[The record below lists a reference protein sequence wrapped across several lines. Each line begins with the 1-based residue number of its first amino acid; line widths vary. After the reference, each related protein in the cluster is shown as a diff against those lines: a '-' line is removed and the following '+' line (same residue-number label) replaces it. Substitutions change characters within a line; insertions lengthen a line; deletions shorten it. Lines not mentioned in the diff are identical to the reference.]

1 MQFHSIPFTRIT
13 TAAPLP
19 TRPIQLPVEHRSI
32 AGVRRRNVAPDPPR
46 PRLLLLATFRFGAA
60 TVIEATVT
68 RDAAVA
74 DAWVRALRASHPRG
88 CRLLVGLDCKWR
100 KHAANRPD
108 PAAGGDGAR
117 PAVLQLCSGG
127 SCLVLQLLY
136 ARRVPECL
144 RRLLTDPA
152 VRLVG
157 FGVAE
162 GAARL
167 AADHGLACAAA
178 VELEGPC
185 GEYLGRAGDEGRLG
199 LQGCAREVLGLYM
212 ERPDSLALSDW
223 EKRDL
228 DVAQVMV
235 ACVDA
240 YVAYRLGERV
250 LRD

>member
-1 MQFHSIPFTRIT
+1 MSRRIPSGH
-13 TAAPLP
+13 AC
-19 TRPIQLPVEHRSI
+19 VYS
-32 AGVRRRNVAPDPPR
+32 V
-46 PRLLLLATFRFGAA
+46 ATFRFGSSAA
-60 TVIEATVT
+60 VIEATVT

-88 CRLLVGLDCKWR
+88 ARLLLGLDCKWR
-100 KHAANRPD
+100 QTTKQQPPDEEDDDEDGRRRRSWAA
-108 PAAGGDGAR
+108 AAVPSRA
-117 PAVLQLCSGG
+117 AVLLLCAGGG

-144 RRLLTDPA
+144 RRLLGDPA

-157 FGVAE
+157 VGVGE

-167 AADHGLACAAA
+167 AADHGLVCAAA
-178 VELEGPC
+178 VDLAGPC
-185 GEYLGRAGDEGRLG
+185 GAYLGLEGAGGGDDELG
-199 LQGCAREVLGLYM
+199 LKDYAKEILGLNM
-212 ERPDSLALSDW
+212 ERPDTVAMSDW

-228 DVAQVMV
+228 DVAQVRY

-250 LRD
+250 LGD